1 MSIENDIFDQIR
13 LFLPKYLSAEQQR
26 QLFSELAKFPENF
39 DFYLLREDLREML
52 LQGDGWQGFVV
63 IDFATGARK
72 TVSGMILS
80 NSCDVDIENR
90 RDLPVNLLFAPLISL
105 ARYRR
110 LLSGVGKNEDQIDG
124 IIGNIRKQY
133 VTSIFYIPDRSG
145 IIEES
150 IILLDDIHAH
160 PLQDFLGRERQSI
173 FTLNQYAFYLFLI
186 KLSIHFS
193 RFREGIQ
200 RFSHIGQQA

>member
-1 MSIENDIFDQIR
+1 VSVENDIFEQIR

-26 QLFSELAKFPENF
+26 ELFSELARFPNNF
-39 DFYLLREDLREML
+39 DFYLLRQDLRELL
-52 LQGDGWQGFVV
+52 LQGDGWRGFVV
-63 IDFATGARK
+63 IDFVTGTRK
-72 TVSGMILS
+72 TVSGIVLS
-80 NSCDVDIENR
+80 NSCDIAVENQ
-90 RDLPVNLLFAPLISL
+90 RDLPVNILFAPLIALDRYKSSL
-105 ARYRR
+105 RA
-110 LLSGVGKNEDQIDG
+110 VGKTEPQLEV
-124 IIGNIRKQY
+124 IIGTIRKQY
-133 VTSIFYIPDRSG
+133 VTSIFYIPGGSG

-160 PLQDFLGRERQSI
+160 PLQDFLQSGERQPI

-200 RFSHIGQQA
+200 RFPSAA

>member
-1 MSIENDIFDQIR
+1 MSVENDIFEQIR
-13 LFLPKYLSAEQQR
+13 LFLPKYLSADQQR
-26 QLFSELAKFPENF
+26 ELFSELAKFPDNF
-39 DFYLLREDLREML
+39 DFYLLRNDLREML
-52 LQGDGWQGFVV
+52 LQGDGWRGFVV
-63 IDFATGARK
+63 IDFVTGARK
-72 TVSGMILS
+72 TVSGIVLS
-80 NSCDVDIENR
+80 NSCDIAIENQ
-90 RDLPVNLLFAPLISL
+90 RDFSVNIVFAPLIAL
-105 ARYRR
+105 DRYKSR
-110 LLSGVGKNEDQIDG
+110 LVTAGKTKEQIEG

-133 VTSIFYIPDRSG
+133 VTSIFYIPSWSG

-160 PLQDFLGRERQSI
+160 PLQDFLQSNERQAI

-200 RFSHIGQQA
+200 RVSSAVH